1 MTRLLDI
8 TRDVCPMTT
17 VKVGMTLA
25 SLAPG
30 EELRLLVREE
40 ELKKVIAS
48 LKADGHRIESVGR
61 QEDFFLLL
69 VAKAGASAD
78 VSAARERAS
87 EAHDP
92 NEEMQ
97 L

>member
-1 MTRLLDI
+1 MTRMLDI

-25 SLAPG
+25 RLLPG

-40 ELKKVIAS
+40 ALRNVVAS
-48 LKADGHRIESVGR
+48 LKTDGHRIESVGR

-69 VAKAGASAD
+69 VAKEWPGVGGSAG
-78 VSAARERAS
+78 RKRAS
-87 EAHDP
+87 TAHEP